1 MDNIFRE
8 QKSSSSDVEADRSFE
23 EAKTKC
29 AFDPVPT
36 FDLDLIVISVF
47 CPCEKPLSLER
58 RRFLHP
64 PQQRQHRQ
72 RDERDHQAGGAQ
84 PAARFGRILRDQRGE
99 ATEDRGGGGGAE
111 REAGQATLAAK
122 LLGGGDRADRADP
135 ARDQR
140 QQHRAPASAKAA
152 DPLAIRLNI
161 VIGNNSPFELAPP
174 TIMLA
179 RPRRSWHRARTARCG
194 RLAQLVER
202 LLYTEDVGGSS
213 PSAPTTPSF
222 QCRVAFWLT
231 LRSA

>member
-1 MDNIFRE
+1 ML
-8 QKSSSSDVEADRSFE
+8 DVRFPPLTDVRRLRS
-23 EAKTKC
+23 
-29 AFDPVPT
+29 
-36 FDLDLIVISVF
+36 
-47 CPCEKPLSLER
+47 R
-58 RRFLHP
+58 RRCLLHS

-72 RDERDHQAGGAQ
+72 CDERDHQAGGAW
-84 PAARFGRILRDQRGE
+84 PAARFGGVLRDQGGE
-99 ATEDRGGGGGAE
+99 AAEDRGGGGGAE
-111 REAGQATLAAK
+111 REAGQAPLAAQ
-122 LLGGGDRADRADP
+122 LLGGGDRADP

-202 LLYTEDVGGSS
+202 FLYTEDVGGSS